1 MSLFINIPVDVYLL
15 IFAII
20 CSCGFVGLLLLIYS
34 YYLYEKNEAVKDN
47 PVFSDYQD
55 FSNK

>member
-1 MSLFINIPVDVYLL
+1 MSLFTNIPVNVYLL

-20 CSCGFVGLLLLIYS
+20 CSCGFVGLTLLIYS
-34 YYLYEKNEAVKDN
+34 YYLYEKKEATKDIS
-47 PVFSDYQD
+47 VFSDYED